1 MPKSALPR
9 RYKSDRK
16 WEGKNTINRKIHS
29 FTEYSK
35 SEDSGGQYGY
45 HSNAQKKRWNGG
57 YSNHS
62 GVSNRASDV
71 SFVDEYPYTKRTSAY
86 QQFLKKEREKSLRR
100 SAMSDRR
107 RVK

>member
-16 WEGKNTINRKIHS
+16 WEGKNTRNRKNS
-29 FTEYSK
+29 FTGYDK

-45 HSNAQKKRWNGG
+45 HSNAQKKQWNGG
-57 YSNHS
+57 YGY
-62 GVSNRASDV
+62 GVNNRASDI
-71 SFVDEYPYTKRTSAY
+71 SFADEYPYTKRTSAY